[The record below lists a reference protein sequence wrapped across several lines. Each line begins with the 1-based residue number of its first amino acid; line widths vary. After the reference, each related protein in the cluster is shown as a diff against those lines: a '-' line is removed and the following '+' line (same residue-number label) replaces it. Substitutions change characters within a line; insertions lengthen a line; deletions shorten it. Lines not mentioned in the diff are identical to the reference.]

1 MIGTAI
7 RNQPFGMI
15 ACPGRSRVRSGSVIA
30 PIGRGEHGLGRAM
43 SSFFSVDARRLLTAF
58 LVFSVV
64 FVSVVCGPAA
74 HQWFERGSSANIQ
87 FVTDVA
93 TSANTGKAPAEQG
106 APAKGGV
113 QGLCAGHCAAHAFSL
128 PTVFAQPVVL
138 LVKRAV
144 WLVFD
149 DQWSQASRPSRLE
162 RPPRV

>member
-15 ACPGRSRVRSGSVIA
+15 ACAGRPRVRSGSIA
-30 PIGRGEHGLGRAM
+30 APVSREERGLGRAVFP
-43 SSFFSVDARRLLTAF
+43 SFSVEARRLLTAF

-93 TSANTGKAPAEQG
+93 TSADIGKAPAEQG

-113 QGLCAGHCAAHAFSL
+113 QGLCAGHCAAHAFNL
-128 PTVFAQPVVL
+128 PTVFVQSVVQF
-138 LVKRAV
+138 VKRAV